1 MDPIH
6 QEVAGTL
13 MSKEK
18 KRGGGRGGGGFS
30 KSIQEFSEKEIPV
43 HSDLYLVGRG
53 PL

>member
-18 KRGGGRGGGGFS
+18 KGAFS
-30 KSIQEFSEKEIPV
+30 KSIQEFSGNEIPV
-43 HSDLYLVGRG
+43 HSDLYLLGRG

>member
-18 KRGGGRGGGGFS
+18 KKGGGGFS